1 MKKIRALF
9 LATGP
14 AMTFLFGAS
23 MTSLGIVGFPTVGT
37 DVTGPEKPRQ
47 TGNDIVMA
55 LVVQQDQLFV
65 LDVSIGGDVKRSMSI
80 HQDDLVASQG
90 RGLTEG
96 RQRLVAARTE
106 GHLGFV
112 MEVQS

>member
-1 MKKIRALF
+1 
-9 LATGP
+9 
-14 AMTFLFGAS
+14 
-23 MTSLGIVGFPTVGT
+23 
-37 DVTGPEKPRQ
+37 
-47 TGNDIVMA
+47 MA

-65 LDVSIGGDVKRSMSI
+65 LKGSIGGDVEGPVRI

-96 RQRLVAARTE
+96 RQGVVTARTQ

-112 MEVQS
+112 MEVQSHGSLQGTLSPVNGSLFRMLVHFSFGLWRPRGL

>member
-1 MKKIRALF
+1 
-9 LATGP
+9 
-14 AMTFLFGAS
+14 
-23 MTSLGIVGFPTVGT
+23 
-37 DVTGPEKPRQ
+37 
-47 TGNDIVMA
+47 MA

-65 LDVSIGGDVKRSMSI
+65 LKGTKGGDVERPVSV
-80 HQDDLVASQG
+80 HQDDLVAGQG

-96 RQRLVAARTE
+96 RQRLIAARAQ